1 MKKVENGYCENYYL
15 TKDGRLYNS
24 ITKEY
29 KRADK
34 QNKFTLKTLG
44 GERKKISLKVLYA
57 KVYNKPYCEDNIND
71 LEHEEWKEVD
81 NTNGLYFVSNKGRIK
96 SYKGYKA
103 IIMTPYKTI
112 GGYDR
117 VDIIQDGMRV
127 SKLIHRLVAFSFLP
141 IRNNIDIE
149 LHHKD
154 FDKTNNCSDN
164 LEWLTK
170 LEHLKKHRK
179 GETECQTITATQTK
193 EV

>member
-1 MKKVENGYCENYYL
+1 M
-15 TKDGRLYNS
+15 
-24 ITKEY
+24 
-29 KRADK
+29 
-34 QNKFTLKTLG
+34 
-44 GERKKISLKVLYA
+44 
-57 KVYNKPYCEDNIND
+57 
-71 LEHEEWKEVD
+71 D

-103 IIMTPYKTI
+103 IVMTPYKTK

-141 IRNNIDIE
+141 IRNNIDME

-164 LEWLTK
+164 LE
-170 LEHLKKHRK
+170 
-179 GETECQTITATQTK
+179 
-193 EV
+193 